1 MARAPAHVEG
11 GRLGE
16 FELIARYFAPLAKDA
31 AALALR
37 DDAAVLR
44 PPESREIVISCDT
57 IVAGVHFL
65 PDDPP
70 NTIAHKALA
79 VNLCDLAAK
88 GAKPYVYLLA
98 LALPDEPSPA
108 WLEGFASGMGAL
120 QEQAGICLV
129 GGDTTRT
136 PGPLTITITALGLVP
151 QGHAVLRLGAKPGD
165 RLYVSGSIGDA
176 CLGLRLLKDPA
187 LARAWG
193 LLDAQSAFLIER
205 YRRPE
210 PRGALALLIR
220 NFAQGAI
227 DVSDGLVGDVEKL
240 AQVSHVG
247 AVIEAARVPFSPAAQ
262 QVLQREPKLLETLL
276 TAGDDYEIVAAVPEA
291 SAAGFEAEAAVKGA
305 SLTLIGRIEG
315 QAGEVRVLAPDGS
328 ALTLER
334 SGFSHF

>member
-1 MARAPAHVEG
+1 MIKSAGDVEG
-11 GRLGE
+11 GHLGE
-16 FELIARYFAPLAKDA
+16 FELIARYFAPLANDA

-65 PDDPP
+65 PGDPP
-70 NTIAHKALA
+70 ESIAHKALA
-79 VNLCDLAAK
+79 VNLSDLAAK

-98 LALPDEPSPA
+98 LALPAEPAPA
-108 WLEGFASGMGAL
+108 WLEAFAFGLRQL

-176 CLGLRLLKDPA
+176 CLGLRLLQDLA
-187 LARAWG
+187 LTAAWD
-193 LLDAQSAFLIER
+193 LSAEDTTFLIDR

-210 PRGALALLIR
+210 PRGTLALLVR
-220 NFAQGAI
+220 NFAQAAI
-227 DVSDGLVGDVEKL
+227 DVSDGLVADVQKL

-247 AVIEAARVPFSPAAQ
+247 ASIETARVPFSSAARKA
-262 QVLQREPKLLETLL
+262 LKREPKLLETLL

-291 SAAGFEAEAAVKGA
+291 SAPAMEAEATAKGA
-305 SLTLIGRIEG
+305 TLTMIGRIEG
-315 QAGEVRVLAPDGS
+315 DAGAVRVVGPDGKTL
-328 ALTLER
+328 ALEHL
-334 SGFSHF
+334 GFSHF